1 MKKSSDVFLKYIMGL
16 NMKHMKWF
24 TQCFYISR
32 FIHPIFFGAKCALIF
47 CWMRCNVCSYKKEKS
62 DNSDEDHHNQ
72 VNYFIIT
79 VALKIFFSCNKNR
92 LKAVDANYATLQ
104 NCTKNH

>member
-1 MKKSSDVFLKYIMGL
+1 MVHTMLLHFTFYSSDLFSAPNVHL
-16 NMKHMKWF
+16 
-24 TQCFYISR
+24 
-32 FIHPIFFGAKCALIF
+32 FFVGWDATF
-47 CWMRCNVCSYKKEKS
+47 VVTKKVKS

-104 NCTKNH
+104 NCTKNHWPI

>member
-1 MKKSSDVFLKYIMGL
+1 MVHTMLLHFTFYSSD
-16 NMKHMKWF
+16 
-24 TQCFYISR
+24 
-32 FIHPIFFGAKCALIF
+32 IFFGTKCALIF
-47 CWMRCNVCSYKKEKS
+47 CWMRCNICSYKKEKS